1 MYIKFWSNEDTYQ
14 IYDISKEKEKQKEIE
29 KVIHIKNANIYLDDT
44 VKLFTQ
50 KISVYMSKYLKVNEN
65 QIYLW
70 YEQKFDGN
78 KSVFI
83 NFINNVFKNDSYI
96 DSSYFT
102 ECIQNYFL
110 LNIVKNKQLI
120 NKNTALEILNKLKIE
135 SIICPIMFK
144 YTNNGF
150 FEYINYNP
158 LVAAVQNVSVFSIES
173 ADTITL
179 ESLGI
184 QESDTINIITT
195 NFSDQSPVYF
205 PFKDQ
210 TTENPESLAEFIKNL
225 DNLHDTSVDISKYNA
240 LAYINFIHFRVNE
253 FNLNKK
259 INLLTIF
266 DAIKLT
272 SDIPYSKYKT
282 KTNIYYKI
290 YKPTIIKNEKNIL
303 EWSETNISTNKM
315 LNIESVLFKI
325 KYSDIYCSLVI
336 YDNLVYDVKFNFNMK
351 QKETLPKIYAFFNT
365 INLLITEINKIHHI
379 PFINQ
384 NAKIMQIVTVN
395 NISMKDKKIKYE
407 NLHQTVINKLMYAF
421 NIINN
426 PDKNILHLQ
435 YKKVD
440 DYTSYDN
447 IQTYITNNY
456 TQNTDNMIKKI
467 MDTFTFS
474 KYTAQKEL
482 EKWSLTNEEV
492 QIQTKYKSNNFV
504 NVKIKLDPS
513 SPEFK
518 FIVSGIKDYAIQER
532 IVVLVKTLLELS
544 KKKPKAQDQGQA
556 QGQGSPESLE
566 LPEFEDPD
574 LDQEMDADL
583 LALEAEFLGEDS
595 GSNSASASASA
606 SASTSVPASTSTAK
620 ITGEEDNIK
629 GYILNKLYEADEK
642 LFKYPL
648 PPSKKRKDYAS
659 VCQWTAR
666 QQPIVV
672 SQEEYNKINKEFPKA
687 LEGFVKTGTSEKKKE
702 ENLYVCPKIWCPIS
716 RVAINYSDYIKNGK
730 KCPYPNIEEDPILF
744 ESKNFWGFGEAGLT
758 RGHYPG
764 FLDPFSHHPD
774 KLCLPCCYKM
784 EPKDGNRHKQRLDYC
799 MPKKDAVVE
808 DATGNEKYI
817 KAANY
822 IPLEMQRYGLLPK
835 PLAELFD
842 SKVCGN
848 RHDGTGLIN
857 DKTDC
862 ILRKGINQNMQSFM
876 SAMISVLDNDKITD
890 IQSLIKVIHD
900 TLTVQR
906 YISLENG
913 KLMKLFI
920 MNTFDI
926 FDKKSFTEFKEWFI
940 SQEDY
945 IKLFTLVNISSELKK
960 HKIYEKDMLYSKEI
974 LREFLI
980 YNSYKHFKNYI
991 LDSNINKDHLVL
1003 FDLLTTDYENINIH
1017 GYNIAIIDASAE
1029 KFYIE
1034 CPINRNIKNVIN
1046 RNNPFVF
1053 IYKNTR
1059 YYEPIVSMK
1068 LLKHAANAV
1077 HLFNYKNPVIKNII
1091 TFYMDN
1097 CGASRKGKDDKNKT
1111 FSYIVESLGFK
1122 IKDYV
1127 IDYNFKCKG
1136 ILLKENLYVPAPNSI
1151 ELLEFGYNTKFIY
1164 ISDVVKYKCGLSK
1177 DKIREIYGKLHE
1189 AFGNTYEI
1197 KNYMLNASNELIA
1210 FSLENTIV
1218 PTKLTHENIL
1228 YKYFE
1233 NDLDIFINLEKEDIR
1248 TLTMNIIDNENIE
1261 FQNLFYQIMESI
1273 DNDNIIKDELRFLLD
1288 SRNPFPKNFKREK
1301 ILAILMKVQV
1311 QKDSK
1316 KNLEKVSEMILNNH
1330 NINFYILKHKFKV
1343 YPDEVIID
1351 YTDLQ
1356 NNMLVDIINYEKDPY
1371 LILHEKLD
1379 SYFEDYIFS
1388 THELPGNLFENIL
1401 LESTSEEVQVKW
1413 RKILGKSYSLSQ
1425 ITNYSNDYIYRLFS
1439 IVIKYLESKDIK
1451 PNTLKSIIQTYIIS
1465 DYEKGKLDD
1474 FVANPSYLEHIKKL
1488 KITKPILE
1496 DYLTIFNSIVYYPSL
1511 YEIKI
1516 LSKIIGITVFVTRR
1530 KSKTDDNINSIVQFK
1545 SGNKNNC
1552 ILMSLSYNRHN
1563 NNDILELY
1571 IKDQKQVILAKKDLP
1586 ETFWSILS

>member
-1 MYIKFWSNEDTYQ
+1 MYIKFWTNQDNYQ
-14 IYDISKEKEKQKEIE
+14 IYDISSKTKEKIE
-29 KVIHIKNANIYLDDT
+29 NIINIKNANIRLDDT

-50 KISVYMSKYLKVNEN
+50 KISIYMSKYLKHINEN
-65 QIYLW
+65 QMYIW
-70 YEQKFDGN
+70 YEQKIGN
-78 KSVFI
+78 SNQNILI
-83 NFINNVFKNDSYI
+83 NFINNLFKNDVYI
-96 DSSYFT
+96 DSNYFI
-102 ECIQNYFL
+102 ECIKNYFML
-110 LNIVKNKQLI
+110 PAVTTKQLI
-120 NKNTALEILNKLKIE
+120 DKNTALEILHKLKITH
-135 SIICPIMFK
+135 IIVPIMFK

-158 LVAAVQNVSVFSIES
+158 LQISNNVSVFSIES
-173 ADTITL
+173 SDTITL

-184 QESDTINIITT
+184 QENDTINLITT
-195 NFSDQSPVYF
+195 HFKDSQSQIFF

-210 TTENPESLAEFIKNL
+210 TTENQESLKEFITHL
-225 DNLHDTSVDISKYNA
+225 DKLQEETYNVDISNYNS
-240 LAYINFIHFRVNE
+240 LAYINFIHFRINE
-253 FNLNKK
+253 FNLNNKV
-259 INLLTIF
+259 NLLNIF
-266 DAIKLT
+266 DSIKL
-272 SDIPYSKYKT
+272 SNNIPFSKYKT

-290 YKPTIIKNEKNIL
+290 YKPTIIKLEKHVL

-315 LNIESVLFKI
+315 LNIESVQFKI
-325 KYSDIYCSLVI
+325 KYSDIYCSLII
-336 YDNLVYDVKFNFNMK
+336 YDNLAYDVKFNFSMK
-351 QKETLPKIYAFFNT
+351 QKETLPKIYVFFNT
-365 INLLITEINKIHHI
+365 INLLITEIQKIYTNI
-379 PFINQ
+379 PFISQ
-384 NAKIMQIVTVN
+384 NTKIMQIVTVN

-407 NLHQTVINKLMYAF
+407 NLHQTVINKFSYAF

-456 TQNTDNMIKKI
+456 TQNTENMIKKI
-467 MDTFTFS
+467 MDTYTFS
-474 KYTAQKEL
+474 KYTAEKEL
-482 EKWSLTNEEV
+482 EKWSLTNEQV
-492 QIQTKYKSNNFV
+492 LIQTKYKSNNFV

-513 SPEFK
+513 SPEFR
-518 FIVSGIKDYAIQER
+518 FIVSGIKDYNIQER
-532 IVVLVKTLLELS
+532 ITVLVKTLLELS
-544 KKKPKAQDQGQA
+544 KKKQKHDLEFPEAKA
-556 QGQGSPESLE
+556 LE
-566 LPEFEDPD
+566 LPEFQDDIDNE
-574 LDQEMDADL
+574 LDADL
-583 LALEAEFLGEDS
+583 LALEAEFLEGNAESPQDQDTPNTS
-595 GSNSASASASA
+595 AVASAS
-606 SASTSVPASTSTAK
+606 AK
-620 ITGEEDNIK
+620 ITGEEENIK

-642 LFKYPL
+642 LFKYPS
-648 PPSKKRKDYAS
+648 PAGKKRKDYAS

-672 SQEEYNKINKEFPKA
+672 SQEEYDKINKEFPKA
-687 LEGFVKTGTSEKKKE
+687 LEGFVKTGTSQKKKDD
-702 ENLYVCPKIWCPIS
+702 NLYVCPKIWCPIS

-799 MPKKDAVVE
+799 MPKKNAVIE
-808 DATGNEKYI
+808 DSIGNEKYI

-848 RHDGTGLIN
+848 RYDGTGLIN

-862 ILRKGINQNMQSFM
+862 ILRKGINQNIQSFM
-876 SAMISVLDNDKITD
+876 SCMISVLDNEKIND
-890 IQSLIKVIHD
+890 IQSLIKIIHD
-900 TLTVQR
+900 TLTIER

-920 MNTFDI
+920 LNQFDI
-926 FDKKSFTEFKEWFI
+926 FDKNSFVEFKEWFI
-940 SQEDY
+940 SQENY

-960 HKIYEKDMLYSKEI
+960 HTIYDKNMLYSKDI

-980 YNSYKHFKNYI
+980 YNSFKHFKNYI
-991 LDSNINKDHLVL
+991 LDSNVNKDHIVL

-1017 GYNIAIIDASAE
+1017 GYNIAIIEYTND

-1046 RNNPFVF
+1046 LHNPFVF
-1053 IYKNTR
+1053 IFKNTK

-1068 LLKHAANAV
+1068 LHKHAVQASHIFQYSN
-1077 HLFNYKNPVIKNII
+1077 HVIKNII

-1097 CGASRKGKDDKNKT
+1097 CGTSGDKHKDTKT
-1111 FSYIVESLGFK
+1111 FSYIIESLGFK
-1122 IKDYV
+1122 IKEYV

-1136 ILLKENLYVPAPNSI
+1136 VLLKENLYIPSPNAI

-1164 ISDVVKYKCGLSK
+1164 ISDVVKYKCALSK
-1177 DKIREIYGKLHE
+1177 DKIRKIYEKLHQTFKE
-1189 AFGNTYEI
+1189 EFGNIYEI
-1197 KNYMLNASNELIA
+1197 KTYMLNNQNEVIA
-1210 FSLENTIV
+1210 FSLENTII

-1248 TLTMNIIDNENIE
+1248 TLTMNIIENENIE

-1273 DNDNIIKDELRFLLD
+1273 DNDMVIKDELRFLLD

-1301 ILAILMKVQV
+1301 ILNILKNL
-1311 QKDSK
+1311 QKTSQK
-1316 KNLEKVSEMILNNH
+1316 YLEKVSEMILNNH
-1330 NINFYILKHKFKV
+1330 NINFYILKHKFKI

-1351 YTDLQ
+1351 YNDLQ
-1356 NNMLVDIINYEKDPY
+1356 NNMLIDIINYEKDPY

-1379 SYFEDYIFS
+1379 TYFEDYIFS
-1388 THELPGNLFENIL
+1388 THNVPSNTDIFHNIL
-1401 LESTSEEVQVKW
+1401 LEGTSEEVQVKW
-1413 RKILGKSYSLSQ
+1413 KKILGKTYSISHV
-1425 ITNYSNDYIYRLFS
+1425 TNYKNDYLYRLFS
-1439 IVIKYLESKDIK
+1439 IVIKQDLTNKNIK
-1451 PNTLKSIIQTYIIS
+1451 PSTLKSIIQTYIIS

-1474 FVANPSYLEHIKKL
+1474 FVANPSYIEHIKKL
-1488 KITKPILE
+1488 KITKPILD
-1496 DYLTIFNSIVYYPSL
+1496 DYLNIFNSIVYYPSL

-1516 LSKIIGITVFVTRR
+1516 LSKIIGITTFVTRR

-1545 SGNKNNC
+1545 SGNKNKF
-1552 ILMSLSYNRHN
+1552 IIMSLSYNRHN
-1563 NNDILELY
+1563 NNDVLELY
-1571 IKDQKQVILAKKDLP
+1571 VKDQKQVVLAKKDLP
-1586 ETFWSILS
+1586 ETFWNILD